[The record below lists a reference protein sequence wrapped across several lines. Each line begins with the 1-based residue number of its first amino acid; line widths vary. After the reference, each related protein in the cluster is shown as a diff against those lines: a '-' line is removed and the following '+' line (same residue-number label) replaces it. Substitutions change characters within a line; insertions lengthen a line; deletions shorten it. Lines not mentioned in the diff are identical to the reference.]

1 MTKST
6 PIKSKLNPLQDKK
19 ILLAVCGSIA
29 AYKSAFLV
37 RLLVK
42 EGAQVRVIMTKSAT
56 DFITPLTLAT
66 LSKNECYTEY
76 TNTGKT
82 NWNNHVDIALWADVM
97 LVAPASANTI
107 SKMANG
113 ICDNLL
119 MGVFLSLRCPVFIA
133 PAMDEDMWKHPSTKN
148 NIATLQKNGNK
159 LIQINSGELASGL
172 IGEGRMA
179 EPDEIVSFLSI
190 NMPESGKTDKEQP
203 LSSVDGKKIL
213 ITAGPTYEPLDPV
226 RFIGNH
232 SSGKMGIELAKK
244 ALSLG
249 ADVTLIIGPT
259 KIEIPDSLT
268 TIRVTSAQEMYSAC
282 KKQFNR
288 TDICI
293 FAAAVADY
301 TPKIVAPEKIKK
313 SEDEFNLVLK
323 KNVDIAF
330 EFGKIKK
337 DNQLSVGFAL
347 ETQNEQEHAKA
358 KIKKKNFDMIVLNSL
373 NDKGA
378 GFKYDTNKI
387 TIILANNKLRTF
399 ELKNKEEVAADIL
412 AEIELLLRKKT
423 K

>member
-42 EGAQVRVIMTKSAT
+42 QGAEVRVIMTKSAT
-56 DFITPLTLAT
+56 DFISPLTLAT
-66 LSKNECYTEY
+66 LSKNECLTSY
-76 TNTGKT
+76 TNSTQT
-82 NWNNHVDIALWADVM
+82 NWNNHVDLALWADLM

-159 LIQINSGELASGL
+159 LIQVNSGELASGL

-203 LSSVDGKKIL
+203 LSLVAGKKVL

-244 ALSLG
+244 AVAMG
-249 ADVTLIIGPT
+249 ADVTLVLGPS
-259 KIEIPDSLT
+259 KLDVPDFIT
-268 TIRVTSAQEMYSAC
+268 TIRVTTASEMYNAC
-282 KKQFNR
+282 KKQF
-288 TDICI
+288 DQADVCI

-301 TPKIVAPEKIKK
+301 TPKVVAGEKIKK
-313 SEDEFNLVLK
+313 SDDEFSLVLK
-323 KNVDIAF
+323 KNVDIAY

-337 DNQLSVGFAL
+337 NNQISVGFAL

-387 TIILANNKLRTF
+387 TIIQANNKLRTF

-412 AEIELLLRKKT
+412 AEIELLLRKT
-423 K
+423 KK

>member
-159 LIQINSGELASGL
+159 LIQVNSGELASGL